1 MARKTFKDNPA
12 LQFITATDTERERET
27 TTETTTETPSGYKA
41 NPAFVET
48 KSKRVQLLV
57 QPSVFDAVDRIARA
71 RGLSRNEII
80 NEALRQYTER
90 EG

>member
-1 MARKTFKDNPA
+1 MAKKDFKSNPA
-12 LQFITATDTERERET
+12 LQFISTASEETATKTEA
-27 TTETTTETPSGYKA
+27 PSGYKP
-41 NPAFVET
+41 NPAFIET

-71 RGLSRNEII
+71 RGISRNEVI
-80 NEALRQYTER
+80 NEALKQYTER

>member
-1 MARKTFKDNPA
+1 MAKKTFKDNPA
-12 LQFITATDTERERET
+12 LQFITTPDMERVHESIETATEV
-27 TTETTTETPSGYKA
+27 PSGYKA
-41 NPAFVET
+41 NPAFIET
-48 KSKRVQLLV
+48 KSKRVQILV